1 MKHKEEVLELFIEWK
16 MNIEKNTR
24 KKIKIL
30 RLDNDGE
37 YINDLFL

>member
-1 MKHKEEVLELFIEWK
+1 VENEYREEYEKE
-16 MNIEKNTR
+16 
-24 KKIKIL
+24 IKIL